1 MSYRNAPVSAP
12 LVASIGG
19 LVAVLGGIV
28 AVIASGTMTPLVL
41 GLLAGLGI
49 VLLLVMGILI
59 GNGRRNTTR

>member
-12 LVASIGG
+12 IIASIGG

-28 AVIASGTMTPLVL
+28 GVIASGTMTPLVL

-49 VLLLVMGILI
+49 VLLLVMGIVI